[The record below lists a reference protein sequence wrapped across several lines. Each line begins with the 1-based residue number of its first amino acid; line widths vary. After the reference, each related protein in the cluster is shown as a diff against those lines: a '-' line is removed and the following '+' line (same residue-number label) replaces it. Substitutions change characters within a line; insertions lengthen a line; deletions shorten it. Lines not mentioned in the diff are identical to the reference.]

1 MLTLLAGLSLPAAAQ
16 QDSTGISFVDQV
28 IEVGANKDFT
38 RAQSTAAVS
47 VITNRDVNKRSAKNI
62 GNSILGQ
69 GNGLVSLQGTGTYF
83 EQNPTF
89 YVRGLQSLST
99 STPLI
104 LVDGVERDIS
114 FVSSDEVDH
123 VSILKDAAAVALY
136 GYKGANGAILIT
148 TKRGEYNS
156 KNIRVTYDHLF
167 NFQTNRPKFV
177 DGATFASAMN
187 EAMANEGASARYSS
201 EEIAAFQNG
210 SYPYQYPNVN
220 WVDETFRKNGA
231 TNKIGVEF
239 SGGGERFRYYTTL
252 NLLSDKGFIKN
263 FSDNDGYSTQDK
275 YVRGN
280 LRTNLDIDLTPT
292 TDLKVNML
300 GMLSEMSRPGGPISI
315 NSSKS
320 DAISKYQDFVD
331 NNLWNMIYSVPSTA
345 FPIKNEI
352 GEWGGTSTYSGELNP
367 IAQSS
372 GAAYYKIHERALF
385 ADMTLNQDL
394 KYWIPGLSM
403 TLRVGYDTYSTL
415 YEDHSM
421 TYVYG
426 SYPVESWKNG
436 APVLGDYWT
445 SGTPGTMGKDAATME
460 WARRLI
466 LSGGFNF
473 ERTFAEKHYLYSQ
486 LKYDYEYQNSTGST
500 GYTIYRQNVSFLAHY
515 GYDNRYIA
523 EVALMYSGSNR
534 LAPDTKWNLGPTVSA
549 AWVLSN
555 ESFLKDNP
563 IVNFLKLRA
572 SFGIINADYLPGD
585 NVWDYYVQSY
595 GANASY
601 NYPFGSGYEANTG
614 NAFGAQQ
621 RGRMAAVDPTNEK
634 AYKYNIGIDA
644 TLFGGLNVE
653 LDAYMQ
659 QRKDIW
665 VSGAGA
671 YSALIGF
678 EAPYTNAGK
687 VDSKGIEL
695 SLDYTKTIGELTFN
709 LGGSFNYNKNEIK
722 EMAEEPKAFDNLVET
737 GNPLQSTYGL
747 IAIGLFKDD
756 TDIANSPT
764 QTFSTVRPGDIK
776 YQDVNG
782 DGVIDANDKT
792 KIGYSAYAPEIFYN
806 LHVGAEYKGIGLNLM
821 FQGVANYTANLSAKG
836 MYWPLLNSTSLSQ
849 QYYDGRW
856 SPSNPD
862 VNAEFPRLSTTS
874 NANNYQTS
882 TYWQRDRGF
891 LKLRNVEVYYNLP
904 SCLVQKTG
912 FMKTA
917 KVYLRGIDLLCLSHL
932 DDADPEC
939 YGVSAPLNKSVVAG
953 VQLSF

>member
-1 MLTLLAGLSLPAAAQ
+1 MITKIKHIFVLPLLAGLSQTAAAQ
-16 QDSTGISFVDQV
+16 QDSTGVSFADQV

-47 VITNRDVNKRSAKNI
+47 VITNRDVNKRSAKDI

-99 STPLI
+99 NTPLI
-104 LVDGVERDIS
+104 LVDGVERDITI
-114 FVSSDEVDH
+114 VNAEEVDH

-148 TKRGEYNS
+148 TKRGQYNS
-156 KNIRVTYDHLF
+156 QNIHVTYDHLF
-167 NFQTNRPKFV
+167 NFQSNRPKFV
-177 DGATFASAMN
+177 NGATFASAMN
-187 EAMANEGASARYSS
+187 EALANEGAAPRYTSD
-201 EEIAAFQNG
+201 ELAAFQNG
-210 SYPYQYPNVN
+210 NYPFQYPNVN
-220 WVDETFRKNGA
+220 WVDETFRKSGA

-239 SGGGERFRYYTTL
+239 SGGGERFRYFTMV
-252 NLLSDKGFIKN
+252 NLISDKGFIKN
-263 FSDNDGYSTQDK
+263 FDETDGYSTQDK

-292 TDLKVNML
+292 TDLKVNMM
-300 GMLSEMSRPGGPISI
+300 GMLSEMSRPGGPTSI
-315 NSSKS
+315 GSTSTSAKA
-320 DAISKYQDFVD
+320 D
-331 NNLWNMIYSVPSTA
+331 LWDMVYSVPSLA
-345 FPIKNEI
+345 FPIKNEND
-352 GEWGGTSTYSGELNP
+352 EWGGSSTYTGVNNP
-367 IAQSS
+367 VAQSA

-385 ADMTLNQDL
+385 ADMTLQQDL
-394 KYWIPGLSM
+394 KYWTPGLSF
-403 TLRVGYDTYSTL
+403 TARVGYDTYSSL

-426 SYPVESWKNG
+426 NYPSTGVVGSK
-436 APVLGDYWT
+436 GDYWS
-445 SGTPGTMGKDAATME
+445 SGTPGTMSKNYGTLD
-460 WARRLI
+460 WARRLVFQA
-466 LSGGFNF
+466 GFNY
-473 ERTFAEKHYLYSQ
+473 EQTFAEKHYLYGQ
-486 LKYDYEYQNSTGST
+486 LRYDYEWQNTTGST
-500 GYTIYRQNVSFLAHY
+500 GYTIYRMNGSFLAHY
-515 GYDNRYIA
+515 GYDNRYIG
-523 EVALMYSGSNR
+523 ELALVYSGSNR
-534 LAPDTKWNLGPTVSA
+534 LAPGTKWNLSPTVSA

-555 ESFLKDNP
+555 ENFLKDNP
-563 IVNFLKLRA
+563 VVNFLKLRA

-585 NVWDYYVQSY
+585 NVWNYYAKSY
-595 GANASY
+595 SQGSSNTGS
-601 NYPFGSGYEANTG
+601 YPFGAGYDPVYANTTLG
-614 NAFGAQQ
+614 LL
-621 RGRMAAVDPTNEK
+621 PTASPSHEK
-634 AYKYNIGIDA
+634 AYKYNIGVDA

-653 LDAYMQ
+653 LDFYMQ

-671 YSALIGF
+671 YTALIGF
-678 EAPYTNAGK
+678 DAPYINDGK

-695 SLDYTKTIGELTFN
+695 SLDYTKTIGDLTFN
-709 LGGSFNYNKNEIK
+709 LGGAFNYNKNEIK
-722 EMAEEPKAFDNLVET
+722 EMAEEPKAYDNLVET

-747 IAIGLFKDD
+747 VAIGLFKDEA
-756 TDIANSPT
+756 DIASSPA
-764 QTFSTVRPGDIK
+764 QNFSTVRPGDIK
-776 YQDVNG
+776 YQDINN

-792 KIGYSAYAPEIFYN
+792 KIGYSAYAPELFYN
-806 LHVGAEYKGIGLNLM
+806 FHAGAEYKGIGINLM
-821 FQGVANYTANLSAKG
+821 FQGVGRYTANLSAKG
-836 MYWPLLNSTSLSQ
+836 MYWPLLNTTSLSQ

-862 VNAEFPRLSTTS
+862 VNAAFPRLSTSS

-882 TYWQRDRGF
+882 TYWQRNRSF

-904 SCLVQKTG
+904 ASLMQKTG

-917 KVYLRGIDLLCLSHL
+917 KVYVRGIDLLCFNHL
-932 DDADPEC
+932 DEADPEC

>member
-1 MLTLLAGLSLPAAAQ
+1 MKVMNNKNIIVLTLLAGISLPAAAQ
-16 QDSTGISFVDQV
+16 KDSTGNAFVDQI
-28 IEVGANKDFT
+28 IEIGANKDFT

-69 GNGLVSLQGTGTYF
+69 GNGLVSLQGSGTYF

-89 YVRGLQSLST
+89 YVRGLQSLSG

-114 FVSSDEVDH
+114 IVSADEVDH

-167 NFQTNRPKFV
+167 NTQVNRPKFV
-177 DGATFASAMN
+177 DGATFASAVN
-187 EAMANEGASARYSS
+187 EAMTNEGAAPRYTAD
-201 EEIAAFQNG
+201 ELAAFKSGQ
-210 SYPYQYPNVN
+210 YPYQYPNVN

-231 TNKIGVEF
+231 TNKLGVEF

-263 FSDNDGYSTQDK
+263 FAENEGYSTQDK

-292 TDLKVNML
+292 TMLKVNML
-300 GMLSEMSRPGGPISI
+300 GILSEMSRPGSKADLWDMVYSLP
-315 NSSKS
+315 SS
-320 DAISKYQDFVD
+320 
-331 NNLWNMIYSVPSTA
+331 A
-345 FPIKNEI
+345 FPVKNENR
-352 GEWGGTSTYSGELNP
+352 EWGGSSTYSGELNP
-367 IAQSS
+367 VAQST
-372 GAAYYKIHERALF
+372 GAAYYKIHERALY

-394 KYWIPGLSM
+394 KYWLEGLSM
-403 TLRVGYDTYSTL
+403 TLRLGYDTYSTL

-426 SYPVESWKNG
+426 NYPVTGWQGG
-436 APVLGDYWT
+436 APVKGDYWT
-445 SGTPGTMGKDAATME
+445 SGTPGTMGKGAATDQ
-460 WARRLI
+460 WARRLVF
-466 LSGGFNF
+466 SAGFNYD
-473 ERTFAEKHYLYSQ
+473 RTFNEKHYIYSQ
-486 LKYDYEYQNSTGST
+486 LKWDYEYQNATGST
-500 GYTIYRQNVSFLAHY
+500 GYTVYRQNASFLGHY
-515 GYDNRYIA
+515 GYDNRYIG
-523 EVALMYSGSNR
+523 ELALVYSGSNR
-534 LAPDTKWNLGPTVSA
+534 LAPGTKWNLSPTVSA

-555 ESFLKDNP
+555 ENFLKDNS

-595 GANASY
+595 GAYASY

-614 NAFGAQQ
+614 NAFGSMI
-621 RGRMAAVDPTNEK
+621 RGRIAAENPSHEK
-634 AYKYNIGIDA
+634 AFKYNIGIDA

-665 VSGAGA
+665 VSGEGA
-671 YSALIGF
+671 YSSLIGF

-687 VDSKGIEL
+687 VDSKGFEI
-695 SLDYTKTIGELTFN
+695 SLDYTKTIGDLTFN
-709 LGGSFNYNKNEIK
+709 LGGSFNFNKNEIK
-722 EMAEEPKAFDNLVET
+722 DQAEEPKAYANLVET
-737 GNPLQSTYGL
+737 GNPLNSTYGL
-747 IAIGLFKDD
+747 VAIGLFKDQA
-756 TDIANSPT
+756 DIDNSPK
-764 QTFSTVRPGDIK
+764 QNFSTVYPGDIK
-776 YQDVNG
+776 YKDINE

-806 LHVGAEYKGIGLNLM
+806 FHAGAEYKGLGFDLM
-821 FQGVANYTANLSAKG
+821 FQGVGRYTANLSAKG

-856 SPSNPD
+856 TSSNP
-862 VNAEFPRLSTTS
+862 NAEYPRLSTTS

-882 TYWQRDRGF
+882 TFWQRDRSF
-891 LKLRNVEVYYNLP
+891 LKLRNVEVFYNLP
-904 SCLVQKTG
+904 KSLLEQTG
-912 FMKTA
+912 FVKTA
-917 KVYLRGIDLLCLSHL
+917 KVYVRGVDLLCFDHI
-932 DDADPEC
+932 DEADPES
-939 YGVSAPLNKSVVAG
+939 YGVTAPLNKSIVVG
-953 VQLSF
+953 VQMSF

>member
-1 MLTLLAGLSLPAAAQ
+1 MIMKKRNIMMLSLLAGLSLPAAAQ

-47 VITNRDVNKRSAKNI
+47 VITNRDVNKRSAKDI

-104 LVDGVERDIS
+104 LVDGVERDIT
-114 FVSSDEVDH
+114 FVNAEEVDH

-148 TKRGEYNS
+148 TKRGQYNS
-156 KNIRVTYDHLF
+156 QNIRVTYDHLF
-167 NFQTNRPKFV
+167 NFQSNRPKFV

-187 EAMANEGASARYSS
+187 EALVNEGAAPRYGSD
-201 EEIAAFQNG
+201 EIAAFQNG
-210 SYPYQYPNVN
+210 NYPFQYPNVN
-220 WVDETFRKNGA
+220 WVDETFRKSGA

-239 SGGGERFRYYTTL
+239 SGGGERFRYFTMV
-252 NLLSDKGFIKN
+252 NLISDKGFIKN
-263 FSDNDGYSTQDK
+263 FNETDGYSTQDK

-292 TDLKVNML
+292 TDLKVNMM
-300 GMLSEMSRPGGPISI
+300 GMLSEMSRPGGPTSTGSSSNSAKADLWDMVYSI
-315 NSSKS
+315 
-320 DAISKYQDFVD
+320 
-331 NNLWNMIYSVPSTA
+331 PSLA
-345 FPIKNEI
+345 FPIKNEND
-352 GEWGGTSTYSGELNP
+352 EWGGSSTYSGVNNP
-367 IAQSS
+367 VAQSA

-385 ADMTLNQDL
+385 ADMTLQQSL
-394 KYWIPGLSM
+394 KYWTPGLSF
-403 TLRVGYDTYSTL
+403 TARVGYDTYSTL

-426 SYPVESWKNG
+426 NYPSVGQVGSK
-436 APVLGDYWT
+436 GDYWS
-445 SGTPGTMGKDAATME
+445 SGTPGTMSKNYGSQN
-460 WARRLI
+460 WARRL
-466 LSGGFNF
+466 LFQTGFNY
-473 ERTFAEKHYLYSQ
+473 EQTFAEKHYFYGQ
-486 LKYDYEYQNSTGST
+486 LRYDYEWQNTTGST
-500 GYTIYRQNVSFLAHY
+500 GYTIYRMNGSFLGHY
-515 GYDNRYIA
+515 GYDNRYIG
-523 EVALMYSGSNR
+523 EVALVYSGSNR
-534 LAPDTKWNLGPTVSA
+534 LAPGTKWNLSPTVSA

-555 ESFLKDNP
+555 ENFLKDNP
-563 IVNFLKLRA
+563 VVNFLKLRA

-585 NVWDYYVQSY
+585 NVWNYYAKSY
-595 GANASY
+595 SQGSSNTGS
-601 NYPFGSGYEANTG
+601 YPFGAGYDPVYANTTLG
-614 NAFGAQQ
+614 LL
-621 RGRMAAVDPTNEK
+621 PTASPSHEK

-644 TLFGGLNVE
+644 TLFGSLNVE

-671 YSALIGF
+671 YTALIGF
-678 EAPYTNAGK
+678 DAPYINDGK

-695 SLDYTKTIGELTFN
+695 SLDYTKTIGDLTFN
-709 LGGSFNYNKNEIK
+709 VGGAFNYNKNEIK
-722 EMAEEPKAFDNLVET
+722 EMAEEPKAYDNLVET

-747 IAIGLFKDD
+747 VAIGLFRDEA
-756 TDIANSPT
+756 DIANSPV
-764 QTFSTVRPGDIK
+764 QNFSTVRPGDIK
-776 YQDVNG
+776 YQDINN

-806 LHVGAEYKGIGLNLM
+806 FHAGAEYKGVGINLM

-862 VNAEFPRLSTTS
+862 VNAEFPRLTTTS

-882 TYWQRDRGF
+882 TYWQRNRGF

-904 SCLVQKTG
+904 ACLMEKTG

-917 KVYLRGIDLLCLSHL
+917 KVYLRGIDLFCLNHL

-939 YGVSAPLNKSVVAG
+939 YGVTAPLNKSVVAG

>member
-1 MLTLLAGLSLPAAAQ
+1 MKKKNIIVLTLLAGINLPAAAQ
-16 QDSTGISFVDQV
+16 KDSTGISFVDQT

-69 GNGLVSLQGTGTYF
+69 GNGLISLQGSGTYF
-83 EQNPTF
+83 EQIPTF
-89 YVRGLQSLST
+89 YVRGLQSLSG
-99 STPLI
+99 SNPLI
-104 LVDGVERDIS
+104 LVDGVERDINI
-114 FVSSDEVDH
+114 VSADEVDH

-167 NFQTNRPKFV
+167 NTQVNRPKFV
-177 DGATFASAMN
+177 NGATFANALN
-187 EAMANEGASARYSS
+187 EAMANEGAAPRYTA
-201 EEIAAFQNG
+201 EELAAFQSG
-210 SYPYQYPNVN
+210 QYPYQYPNVN

-231 TNKIGVEF
+231 TNKLGVEF

-263 FSDNDGYSTQDK
+263 YAENEGYSTQDK

-292 TDLKVNML
+292 TMLKVNML
-300 GMLSEMSRPGGPISI
+300 GILSEMSRPGSQADLWDMVYSLP
-315 NSSKS
+315 SS
-320 DAISKYQDFVD
+320 AYPV
-331 NNLWNMIYSVPSTA
+331 
-345 FPIKNEI
+345 KNENR
-352 GEWGGTSTYSGELNP
+352 EWGGSSTYSGELNP
-367 IAQSS
+367 VAQST
-372 GAAYYKIHERALF
+372 GAAYYKIHERALY

-394 KYWIPGLSM
+394 KYWLEGLSM
-403 TLRVGYDTYSTL
+403 TLRLGYDTYSTL

-426 SYPVESWKNG
+426 NYPVTGWQGG
-436 APVLGDYWT
+436 APVKGDYWT
-445 SGTPGTMGKDAATME
+445 SGTPGTMGKGASTDQ
-460 WARRLI
+460 WARRLVFSAG
-466 LSGGFNF
+466 LNF
-473 ERTFAEKHYLYSQ
+473 DRTFNEKHYIYSQ
-486 LKYDYEYQNSTGST
+486 LKWDYEYQNATGST
-500 GYTIYRQNVSFLAHY
+500 GYTVYRQNASFLGHY
-515 GYDNRYIA
+515 GYDNRYIG
-523 EVALMYSGSNR
+523 ELALVYSGSNR
-534 LAPDTKWNLGPTVSA
+534 LAPGTKWNLSPTVSA
-549 AWVLSN
+549 AWVISN
-555 ESFLKDNP
+555 ESFLKNNP
-563 IVNFLKLRA
+563 TVNFLKLRA

-595 GANASY
+595 GAYASY

-614 NAFGAQQ
+614 NAFGAMI
-621 RGRMAAVDPTNEK
+621 RGRIAAENPSHEK
-634 AYKYNIGIDA
+634 AYKYNVGIDA

-671 YSALIGF
+671 YSSLIGF

-687 VDSKGIEL
+687 VNSKGFEI
-695 SLDYTKTIGELTFN
+695 SLDYTKTIGDLTFN
-709 LGGSFNYNKNEIK
+709 LGGSFNFNKNEIK
-722 EMAEEPKAFDNLVET
+722 DQAEEPKAYANLVET
-737 GNPLQSTYGL
+737 GNPLNSTYGL
-747 IAIGLFKDD
+747 VAIGLFKDQA
-756 TDIANSPT
+756 DIDNSPK
-764 QTFSTVRPGDIK
+764 QNFSTVYPGDIK
-776 YQDVNG
+776 YKDINE

-806 LHVGAEYKGIGLNLM
+806 FHAGAEYKGFGFDMM
-821 FQGVANYTANLSAKG
+821 FQGVGRYTANLSAKG

-856 SPSNPD
+856 TSSNP
-862 VNAEFPRLSTTS
+862 NAEFPRLSTTS

-882 TYWQRDRGF
+882 TFWQRDRSF
-891 LKLRNVEVYYNLP
+891 LKLRNVEVFYNLP
-904 SCLVQKTG
+904 KSLIQQTG
-912 FMKTA
+912 FINTA
-917 KVYLRGIDLLCLSHL
+917 KIYVRGVDLLCFDHI
-932 DDADPEC
+932 DDADPES
-939 YGVSAPLNKSVVAG
+939 YGVTAPLNKSIVVG
-953 VQLSF
+953 VQMSF

>member
-47 VITNRDVNKRSAKNI
+47 VITSRDVNKRSAKNV

-69 GNGLVSLQGTGTYF
+69 GNGLVSLQGNGTYF

-104 LVDGVERDIS
+104 LVDGVERDLSI
-114 FVSSDEVDH
+114 VSPDEVDH
-123 VSILKDAAAVALY
+123 VSILKDAAAIALY

-148 TKRGEYNS
+148 TKRGQYNS

-187 EAMANEGASARYSS
+187 EALANEGSAPRYSS

-210 SYPYQYPNVN
+210 NYPYQYPNVN
-220 WVDETFRKNGA
+220 WVDETFRKSGA
-231 TNKIGVEF
+231 TNKVAVEF
-239 SGGGERFRYYTTL
+239 SGGGEKFRYFTML
-252 NLLSDKGFIKN
+252 NLLSDKGFINN
-263 FSDNDGYSTQDK
+263 FDATDGYSTQDK

-292 TDLKVNML
+292 TMLKVNML
-300 GMLSEMSRPGGPISI
+300 GVLSEMSRPGSQADLWDMVYSLP
-315 NSSKS
+315 SS
-320 DAISKYQDFVD
+320 
-331 NNLWNMIYSVPSTA
+331 A
-345 FPIKNEI
+345 FPVRNEN
-352 GEWGGTSTYSGELNP
+352 GEWGGSSTYSGEQNP
-367 IAQSS
+367 VAQSS
-372 GAAYYKIHERALF
+372 GAAYYKTHERALF
-385 ADMTLNQDL
+385 ADMTLTQDL
-394 KYWIPGLSM
+394 KYWIEGLSM
-403 TLRVGYDTYSTL
+403 TLRLGYDTYSTL

-426 SYPVESWKNG
+426 NYPSTGVVGQK
-436 APVLGDYWT
+436 GDYWT
-445 SGTPGTMGKDAATME
+445 SGTPGTMGKTANTDQ

-466 LSGGFNF
+466 FAAGLNF
-473 ERTFAEKHYLYSQ
+473 DRTFADKHYIYSQ
-486 LKYDYEYQNSTGST
+486 LKWDYEYQNATGST
-500 GYTIYRQNVSFLAHY
+500 GQTVYRHNISWLGHY

-523 EVALMYSGSNR
+523 ELALVYSGSNR
-534 LAPDTKWNLGPTVSA
+534 LAPGTKWNLSPTVSA

-555 ESFLKDNP
+555 ENFLKDNP
-563 IVNFLKLRA
+563 VVNFLKLRG

-595 GANASY
+595 GAYASY

-614 NAFGAQQ
+614 NAFAAMI
-621 RGRMAAVDPTNEK
+621 RGRMAAIDPSNEK
-634 AYKYNIGIDA
+634 AYKYNVGIDA
-644 TLFGGLNVE
+644 TLFGGLNAEV
-653 LDAYMQ
+653 DFYVQ

-678 EAPYTNAGK
+678 EAPYTNAG
-687 VDSKGIEL
+687 VVNSKGFEL
-695 SLDYTKTIGELTFN
+695 SLDYTKNIGALTFN

-722 EMAEEPKAFDNLVET
+722 DQAEEPKAYDNLVET
-737 GNPLQSTYGL
+737 GNPLNSTYGL
-747 IAIGLFKDD
+747 VAIGLFKDQA
-756 TDIANSPT
+756 DIDNSPK
-764 QTFSTVRPGDIK
+764 QNFSTVRPGDIK
-776 YQDVNG
+776 YQDING

-806 LHVGAEYKGIGLNLM
+806 FHAGAEYKGIGVDLM
-821 FQGVANYTANLSAKG
+821 FQGVGRYTANLSAKG

-862 VNAEFPRLSTTS
+862 VNAEFPRLSSTS

-882 TYWQRDRGF
+882 TFWQRDRSF

-904 SCLVQKTG
+904 ACLVQKTG
-912 FMKTA
+912 FVNTA
-917 KVYLRGIDLLCLSHL
+917 KIYLRGIDLLCFDHI
-932 DDADPEC
+932 DEADPEC

-953 VQLSF
+953 IQLSF